1 MSGEQYSITATADI
15 DWGSALDLV
24 SVSYDRGINLLSNPT
39 VILEVLQTPLDKSFS
54 LDAEAS
60 LDLSLSPTKD
70 IAVTAISDGFNQAG
84 VFANLAVDLAFADLN
99 SEVGSSM
106 FLSSTPSVDLAI
118 DGEAKGHFNLLLS
131 PTIDRTIGDGG
142 SESQFY
148 LGVERLLRSL
158 FTAPPDAEITVLKY
172 MSSEDAETLLDGC
185 TVEAGVTTILQLHVL
200 GSRLDTYLT
209 EFFVRT
215 NGDSVPVIY
224 KSSSGSPGGIR
235 IVGINNKATP
245 SGTLQELI
253 AQIILEPA
261 DTAQFEATSTVIYE
275 CRMSHRGF
283 GEDYRIAP
291 KKDRGETGLFTVAK
305 Y

>member
-1 MSGEQYSITATADI
+1 MSGEQYSITAAADI
-15 DWGSALDLV
+15 DWGNALDLT
-24 SVSYDRGINLLSNPT
+24 SVSYDRGVDLFSDPT
-39 VILEVLQTPLDKSFS
+39 VILEILQTPLDKSFS
-54 LDAEAS
+54 LDAEAAF
-60 LDLSLSPTKD
+60 DLSLTPTKD

-84 VFANLAVDLAFADLN
+84 VFANPTVDLAFTDLN
-99 SEVGSSM
+99 SEVNPIS
-106 FLSSTPSVDLAI
+106 LSSTPSVDLAMT
-118 DGEAKGHFNLLLS
+118 GEADGSFDISLS
-131 PTIDRTIGDGG
+131 PTIDRTIGDGE
-142 SESQFY
+142 SEGQFY
-148 LGVERLLRSL
+148 FGVERLLRSL

-172 MSSEDAETLLDGC
+172 MSSESAETLLDGC
-185 TVEAGVTTILQLHVL
+185 TIEAGVTTILQLHIL

-215 NGDSVPVIY
+215 NGDAVPVIY

-291 KKDRGETGLFTVAK
+291 KKDRGETGLFTIAK

>member
-1 MSGEQYSITATADI
+1 MSDEEYSITATADI
-15 DWGSALDLV
+15 SWGNALGLPTI
-24 SVSYDRGINLLSNPT
+24 SYDRGIDLLASPG
-39 VILEVLQTPLDKSFS
+39 VFLDIAGATIDKGFT
-54 LDAEAS
+54 LDSIAT
-60 LDLSLSPTKD
+60 LSLSSSLTKD
-70 IAVTAISDGFNQAG
+70 VAVTALSDAFNRVG
-84 VFANLAVDLAFADLN
+84 VFVNPSIDLAFNDLN
-99 SEVGSSM
+99 SEVTSLRMAMNPSVNVSIDARSEGQFYFGSSP
-106 FLSSTPSVDLAI
+106 TVDRAI
-118 DGEAKGHFNLLLS
+118 GNGEAEG
-131 PTIDRTIGDGG
+131 
-142 SESQFY
+142 QFY
-148 LGVERLLRSL
+148 FGVERLLRSL

-172 MSSEDAETLLDGC
+172 MSSESAETLLDGC
-185 TVEAGVTTILQLHVL
+185 TIEAGVTTILQLHIL

-215 NGDSVPVIY
+215 KGDAVPVIY

-261 DTAQFEATSTVIYE
+261 DTAQFDVTSTVIYE

-291 KKDRGETGLFTVAK
+291 KKDRGETGLFTITK

>member
-1 MSGEQYSITATADI
+1 MSDEEYSITATADI
-15 DWGSALDLV
+15 DWVNALDLT
-24 SVSYDRGINLLSNPT
+24 SISYDRGVDLFSDPGVFLDI
-39 VILEVLQTPLDKSFS
+39 LQTTLDKGFS
-54 LDAEAS
+54 LDSEVVFN
-60 LDLSLSPTKD
+60 LSLSPTKD
-70 IAVTAISDGFNQAG
+70 VAVTAISDTFNQAG
-84 VFANLAVDLAFADLN
+84 VFLNPTLDLAFTDLN
-99 SEVGSSM
+99 SEVSSLNLTANPAIDKAIEASAEGE
-106 FLSSTPSVDLAI
+106 FNLSSSLSIDKAI
-118 DGEAKGHFNLLLS
+118 GEGEAEG
-131 PTIDRTIGDGG
+131 
-142 SESQFY
+142 QFY

-215 NGDSVPVIY
+215 KGDAVPVIY

-291 KKDRGETGLFTVAK
+291 KKDRGETGLFTIAK

>member
-1 MSGEQYSITATADI
+1 MAGEQYSITATADI
-15 DWGSALDLV
+15 NWGNALDLT
-24 SVSYDRGINLLSNPT
+24 SVSYDRGIDLLSDPT
-39 VILEVLQTPLDKSFS
+39 VILDILQTTLDKGFS
-54 LDAEAS
+54 LDAEAVFN
-60 LDLSLSPTKD
+60 LSLTPTKD
-70 IAVTAISDGFNQAG
+70 VAVTAISDGFNQAG
-84 VFANLAVDLAFADLN
+84 VFVNPTVDLAFTDLN
-99 SEVGSSM
+99 SEVNSIS
-106 FLSSTPSVDLAI
+106 LSSTPSVDLAI
-118 DGEAKGHFNLLLS
+118 DGVAEGHFDVSSS
-131 PTIDRTIGDGG
+131 PTIDRTIGDGE
-142 SESQFY
+142 SEGQFY
-148 LGVERLLRSL
+148 FGVERLLRSL

-185 TVEAGVTTILQLHVL
+185 TIEAGVTNILQLHIL

-215 NGDSVPVIY
+215 KGDAVPVIY

-291 KKDRGETGLFTVAK
+291 KKDRGETGLFTIAK